1 MNGRGLTPAAND
13 MSQIKRIIEAVATIW
28 GIESLMI
35 LGRGRRQ
42 PHAFARQLCMALAY
56 QETRLSLQQ
65 IGKCFD
71 NRNHGTVVHAINSV
85 NKARLYPHIA
95 PLIDK
100 VMKEIKSEV
109 V

>member
-1 MNGRGLTPAAND
+1 MNGRGLTPIV
-13 MSQIKRIIEAVATIW
+13 SEISHIQRIIEAVASVW

-65 IGKCFD
+65 VGKCFD
-71 NRNHGTVVHAINSV
+71 NRNHGTVIHAINSI
-85 NKARLYPHIA
+85 NKARLYPHIG

-100 VMKEIKSEV
+100 VMKEIKAEA
-109 V
+109 